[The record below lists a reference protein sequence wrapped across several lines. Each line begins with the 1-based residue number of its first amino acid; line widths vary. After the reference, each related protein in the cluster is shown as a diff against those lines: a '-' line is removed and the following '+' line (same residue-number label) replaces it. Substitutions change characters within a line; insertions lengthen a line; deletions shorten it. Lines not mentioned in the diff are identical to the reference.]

1 MTLEAGTHVGK
12 YVVRR
17 KLAEGGMAEIF
28 LCTARGPE
36 GFEKEVVIK
45 RVRSFLASDPDFV
58 QMFIAEARLASRLN
72 HANVVQIFDFDK
84 HEDTYYLA
92 MEYVRGCS
100 LWELRKRSKEAMTP
114 MPPVLVAHIG
124 VEVARG
130 LHYAH
135 RLRVNGELLNLVHRD
150 VTPHNVLVS
159 YDGAVKLTDFGIAKA
174 GNKLTNP
181 GVLKGKFAYMSPEQA
196 RGESVDV
203 RTDVFALGVVLWE
216 LLTGGRLFQGD
227 SEIAVLRAV
236 QESTIVPPARLNP
249 DVPPD
254 LDAAIRRALERDLS
268 KRFQTAGELERA
280 LAQCVLNHA
289 RSVDDTDV
297 GAFVRPLFPIA
308 ASNQALPALPER
320 TALQDG
326 ALPAPGE
333 PPREPTAVMPS
344 REHASGAK
352 RGVSP
357 DEDRHGTTLVLSRDE
372 PAQNGR
378 PPQPTPQMPL
388 QSMGREAPLAR
399 RSESREVPAARDR
412 AAEDD
417 GASASHSE
425 DWAGSSE
432 DDSASANHSED
443 WDGSSAAGALAS
455 HSEDWAGSSDAG
467 APASRRSEDG
477 GSRSAASARRA
488 EASSRKPD
496 TASERQAGASGR
508 PDTASARRAGS
519 SGKADAAAA
528 SRGALVGDDLSGA
541 DDREL
546 DTVSATEPGPPVAPG
561 RKRALWAGAAA
572 LGLAGLVGVLAV
584 ARSNTGA
591 RDAGQGSPPAQAT
604 APAVTPPPTTAPA
617 ANPPPAEPA
626 RAPSTEAV
634 NAELEGQRREAALTP
649 PPSTEPATPAA
660 TPTADP
666 ATEPPAAEAA
676 KAMGTLQVK
685 ATPYATVFLGAKRLG
700 DVQGRASYKV
710 PAGTYSVTFQ
720 HPTSKKTFTVVV
732 PADGTV
738 QQEFRASRGR

>member
-45 RVRSFLASDPDFV
+45 RVRAFLASDPDFV

-100 LWELRKRSKEAMTP
+100 LWELRKRSKESMTP

-124 VEVARG
+124 AEVARG

-236 QESTIVPPARLNP
+236 QESAIVPPARLNP

-254 LDAAIRRALERDLS
+254 LDAAICRALERDLS

-326 ALPAPGE
+326 ALPAGA

-352 RGVSP
+352 RGASP
-357 DEDRHGTTLVLSRDE
+357 DEDRHGTTLVLSRDD
-372 PAQNGR
+372 PSPNGR

-399 RSESREVPAARDR
+399 RSESREVPAAR
-412 AAEDD
+412 AESPSDENSMAWTGSADD
-417 GASASHSE
+417 
-425 DWAGSSE
+425 DV
-432 DDSASANHSED
+432 
-443 WDGSSAAGALAS
+443 
-455 HSEDWAGSSDAG
+455 G
-467 APASRRSEDG
+467 APEDG
-477 GSRSAASARRA
+477 GSRSSASARRR
-488 EASSRKPD
+488 EESSSRK
-496 TASERQAGASGR
+496 

-519 SGKADAAAA
+519 AGKADTASARRAAPLADEFP
-528 SRGALVGDDLSGA
+528 GAD

-591 RDAGQGSPPAQAT
+591 RDVGQGSPPAQASP
-604 APAVTPPPTTAPA
+604 PATNPPPATTAV
-617 ANPPPAEPA
+617 PPAEPA
-626 RAPSTEAV
+626 
-634 NAELEGQRREAALTP
+634 
-649 PPSTEPATPAA
+649 
-660 TPTADP
+660 
-666 ATEPPAAEAA
+666 
-676 KAMGTLQVK
+676 
-685 ATPYATVFLGAKRLG
+685 
-700 DVQGRASYKV
+700 
-710 PAGTYSVTFQ
+710 
-720 HPTSKKTFTVVV
+720 
-732 PADGTV
+732 
-738 QQEFRASRGR
+738 

>member
-114 MPPVLVAHIG
+114 ITPTLVAHIG

-135 RLRVNGELLNLVHRD
+135 RLRVNGELLHLVHRD

-174 GNKLTNP
+174 GNTLTNP

-196 RGESVDV
+196 RGESVDA

-249 DVPPD
+249 DVPPE
-254 LDAAIRRALERDLS
+254 LDAAICRALERDLS

-280 LAQCVLNHA
+280 LAQCVLNQA

-297 GAFVRPLFPIA
+297 GEFLRGLFPVA
-308 ASNQALPALPER
+308 ASNLALPAMPER
-320 TALQDG
+320 TALVDG
-326 ALPAPGE
+326 ALPPPGE
-333 PPREPTAVMPS
+333 DAAPPPREPTAVMPS
-344 REHASGAK
+344 RGHASGAM
-352 RGVSP
+352 RSPSP
-357 DEDRHGTTLVLSRDE
+357 DEDLHGTTLVLGRDE
-372 PAQNGR
+372 RAEAVNGR
-378 PPQPTPQMPL
+378 PPAPTPLMPL
-388 QSMGREAPLAR
+388 PSLERGAREPQGAPAGRRPASREVAAYSQEASEGGRRAMTPGAGGRSGAAGDASQASTSEEASWGTGADADASQGSAR
-399 RSESREVPAARDR
+399 RSSAPGDESRGARR
-412 AAEDD
+412 S
-417 GASASHSE
+417 GASNDEARF
-425 DWAGSSE
+425 ATR
-432 DDSASANHSED
+432 
-443 WDGSSAAGALAS
+443 
-455 HSEDWAGSSDAG
+455 SDAG
-467 APASRRSEDG
+467 LRED
-477 GSRSAASARRA
+477 
-488 EASSRKPD
+488 
-496 TASERQAGASGR
+496 
-508 PDTASARRAGS
+508 
-519 SGKADAAAA
+519 
-528 SRGALVGDDLSGA
+528 
-541 DDREL
+541 
-546 DTVSATEPGPPVAPG
+546 DTVSATEPGPPSAPG
-561 RKRALWAGAAA
+561 RKRALWAGAAV
-572 LGLAGLVGVLAV
+572 LGLAGVLGVMAL
-584 ARSNTGA
+584 ARSLPGA
-591 RDAGQGSPPAQAT
+591 AVSGQGSSASQ
-604 APAVTPPPTTAPA
+604 PA
-617 ANPPPAEPA
+617 ANVPVEPSRPASPDA
-626 RAPSTEAV
+626 VEA
-634 NAELEGQRREAALTP
+634 EIEGQRREAALATP
-649 PPSTEPATPAA
+649 PPPRKSAPASVTAAPAN
-660 TPTADP
+660 
-666 ATEPPAAEAA
+666 PPAPVAPAEDAA
-676 KAMGTLQVK
+676 KALGTLQVS
-685 ATPYATVFLGAKRLG
+685 ANPYATVYLGTKRLG

-710 PAGTYSVTFQ
+710 APGTYKLTFE
-720 HPTSKKTFTVVV
+720 HPTSARSYTVVV
-732 PADGTV
+732 PANGTV
-738 QQEFRASRGR
+738 TQEFRASKGR

>member
-124 VEVARG
+124 AEVARG

-254 LDAAIRRALERDLS
+254 LDAAICRALERDLS

-320 TALQDG
+320 TALEDG
-326 ALPAPGE
+326 ALPAAGA

-352 RGVSP
+352 RSVSP
-357 DEDRHGTTLVLSRDE
+357 DEDRHGTTLVLSRDDE
-372 PAQNGR
+372 ARSGR

-399 RSESREVPAARDR
+399 RSESREVPAAR
-412 AAEDD
+412 
-417 GASASHSE
+417 
-425 DWAGSSE
+425 AGSPSDE
-432 DDSASANHSED
+432 DSMAWTGSADED
-443 WDGSSAAGALAS
+443 T
-455 HSEDWAGSSDAG
+455 G
-467 APASRRSEDG
+467 APADRPEDG
-477 GSRSAASARRA
+477 GSRSS
-488 EASSRKPD
+488 
-496 TASERQAGASGR
+496 ASERHWEESSGSD
-508 PDTASARRAGS
+508 PASAERRAGS
-519 SGKADAAAA
+519 SGKADTAAARRAGSSGKPDTA
-528 SRGALVGDDLSGA
+528 SERRAGSASKPDTTSAHRGALAADALSGS
-541 DDREL
+541 DEREL
-546 DTVSATEPGPPVAPG
+546 DTVSATEPGPPVPPG

-572 LGLAGLVGVLAV
+572 LGLAGLVGVIAV

-591 RDAGQGSPPAQAT
+591 PDAGQGSPPAQAT
-604 APAVTPPPTTAPA
+604 APAATPPPTTAPA
-617 ANPPPAEPA
+617 ANPPPATATVPAAEPA
-626 RAPSTEAV
+626 RAPSSDTV
-634 NAELEGQRREAALTP
+634 DAELEGQRREAALAQP
-649 PPSTEPATPAA
+649 PGTEPAAPAS
-660 TPTADP
+660 TPTAAP
-666 ATEPPAAEAA
+666 ATAPPAADTA

-685 ATPYATVFLGAKRLG
+685 ATPYATVFLGTKRLG
-700 DVQGRASYKV
+700 DVQGRAAYKV

-738 QQEFRASRGR
+738 MQEFRAPRGR

>member
-1 MTLEAGTHVGK
+1 
-12 YVVRR
+12 
-17 KLAEGGMAEIF
+17 MAEIF

-45 RVRSFLASDPDFV
+45 RVRAFLASDPDFV

-124 VEVARG
+124 AEVARG

-254 LDAAIRRALERDLS
+254 LDAVICRALERDLS

-320 TALQDG
+320 TALEDG
-326 ALPAPGE
+326 ALPAAGA

-352 RGVSP
+352 RGASP
-357 DEDRHGTTLVLSRDE
+357 DEDRHGTTLVLSRDDQA
-372 PAQNGR
+372 PNGR

-399 RSESREVPAARDR
+399 RSESREVPAARD
-412 AAEDD
+412 ASPSDENSMAWAGSADD
-417 GASASHSE
+417 DAGASAS
-425 DWAGSSE
+425 
-432 DDSASANHSED
+432 
-443 WDGSSAAGALAS
+443 
-455 HSEDWAGSSDAG
+455 
-467 APASRRSEDG
+467 RSVDG
-477 GSRSAASARRA
+477 GSRSSTSARRA
-488 EASSRKPD
+488 ESASRK
-496 TASERQAGASGR
+496 S
-508 PDTASARRAGS
+508 DTASAR
-519 SGKADAAAA
+519 
-528 SRGALVGDDLSGA
+528 
-541 DDREL
+541 
-546 DTVSATEPGPPVAPG
+546 
-561 RKRALWAGAAA
+561 
-572 LGLAGLVGVLAV
+572 
-584 ARSNTGA
+584 
-591 RDAGQGSPPAQAT
+591 
-604 APAVTPPPTTAPA
+604 
-617 ANPPPAEPA
+617 
-626 RAPSTEAV
+626 
-634 NAELEGQRREAALTP
+634 
-649 PPSTEPATPAA
+649 
-660 TPTADP
+660 
-666 ATEPPAAEAA
+666 
-676 KAMGTLQVK
+676 
-685 ATPYATVFLGAKRLG
+685 
-700 DVQGRASYKV
+700 
-710 PAGTYSVTFQ
+710 
-720 HPTSKKTFTVVV
+720 
-732 PADGTV
+732 
-738 QQEFRASRGR
+738 

>member
-45 RVRSFLASDPDFV
+45 RVRAFLASDPDFV

-124 VEVARG
+124 AEVARG

-236 QESTIVPPARLNP
+236 QESAIVPPARLNP

-326 ALPAPGE
+326 ALPAAGA

-352 RGVSP
+352 RGASP
-357 DEDRHGTTLVLSRDE
+357 DEDRHGTTLVLSRDD
-372 PAQNGR
+372 PAPNGR

-399 RSESREVPAARDR
+399 RSESREVPAAR
-412 AAEDD
+412 AEAPSDENSMAWTGSADD
-417 GASASHSE
+417 
-425 DWAGSSE
+425 DV
-432 DDSASANHSED
+432 
-443 WDGSSAAGALAS
+443 
-455 HSEDWAGSSDAG
+455 G
-467 APASRRSEDG
+467 APGDG
-477 GSRSAASARRA
+477 GSRSSASARRR
-488 EASSRKPD
+488 EESSSRK
-496 TASERQAGASGR
+496 

-519 SGKADAAAA
+519 SGKADSVSARRAAPLADA
-528 SRGALVGDDLSGA
+528 FPGA

-591 RDAGQGSPPAQAT
+591 RDAGQGSAPAQGT
-604 APAVTPPPTTAPA
+604 APATKPPPATTAA
-617 ANPPPAEPA
+617 PPAEPA
-626 RAPSTEAV
+626 RPPAAETV
-634 NAELEGQRREAALTP
+634 DAELEGQRREAALAP
-649 PPSTEPATPAA
+649 APSTEPAAPATA
-660 TPTADP
+660 PTADP
-666 ATEPPAAEAA
+666 ATEPPAADSA

-685 ATPYATVFLGAKRLG
+685 ATPYATVYLGAKLLG
-700 DVQGRASYKV
+700 DVQGRANYKV
-710 PAGTYSVTFQ
+710 PAGTYAVTFQ

-738 QQEFRASRGR
+738 LQEFRAPRGR

>member
-1 MTLEAGTHVGK
+1 MDPSATLEAGTHVGK

-45 RVRSFLASDPDFV
+45 RVRAFLASDPDFV

-100 LWELRKRSKEAMTP
+100 LWELRKRSKEAMSP
-114 MPPVLVAHIG
+114 MPPMLVAHIG
-124 VEVARG
+124 AEVARG

-249 DVPPD
+249 EIPPD
-254 LDAAIRRALERDLS
+254 LDAAICRALERDLS

-280 LAQCVLNHA
+280 LAQCVLNHV

-297 GAFVRPLFPIA
+297 GEFVRKLFPIA

-320 TALQDG
+320 TALEDG
-326 ALPAPGE
+326 ALAGAPP

-352 RGVSP
+352 RAASP
-357 DEDRHGTTLVLSRDE
+357 DDDRHGTTLVLSQDDRAAD
-372 PAQNGR
+372 AANGR

-388 QSMGREAPLAR
+388 QSMGRDAPLTPSSR
-399 RSESREVPAARDR
+399 RTGSREVPAA
-412 AAEDD
+412 
-417 GASASHSE
+417 SE
-425 DWAGSSE
+425 
-432 DDSASANHSED
+432 
-443 WDGSSAAGALAS
+443 
-455 HSEDWAGSSDAG
+455 
-467 APASRRSEDG
+467 
-477 GSRSAASARRA
+477 
-488 EASSRKPD
+488 
-496 TASERQAGASGR
+496 
-508 PDTASARRAGS
+508 TASARRVAPLAG
-519 SGKADAAAA
+519 A
-528 SRGALVGDDLSGA
+528 GDREA
-541 DDREL
+541 DD
-546 DTVSATEPGPPVAPG
+546 TISATEPGPPEAPG

-572 LGLAGLVGVLAV
+572 VGLAGLVGVLAV
-584 ARSNTGA
+584 ARSHTGA
-591 RDAGQGSPPAQAT
+591 QDAGQGSPPAPQVT
-604 APAVTPPPTTAPA
+604 APATNPPVATTAV
-617 ANPPPAEPA
+617 PPAEPA
-626 RAPSTEAV
+626 RTPAAEAIDT
-634 NAELEGQRREAALTP
+634 ELEGQRREAALTP
-649 PPSTEPATPAA
+649 PPSTGPAAPATN
-660 TPTADP
+660 PTADT
-666 ATEPPAAEAA
+666 ASAPPAADTA
-676 KAMGTLQVK
+676 KAMGSLQVK
-685 ATPYATVFLGAKRLG
+685 ANPYATVYLGAKRLG
-700 DVQGRASYKV
+700 DVQGRATYKV
-710 PAGTYSVTFQ
+710 PAGTYSLTFQ
-720 HPTSKKTFTVVV
+720 HPFGSKTFTVIV
-732 PADGTV
+732 PANGTAT
-738 QQEFRASRGR
+738 QEFRAPRGR

>member
-45 RVRSFLASDPDFV
+45 RVRAFLASDPDFV

-124 VEVARG
+124 AEVARG

-254 LDAAIRRALERDLS
+254 LDAVICRALERDLS

-320 TALQDG
+320 TALEDG
-326 ALPAPGE
+326 ALPAAGA

-352 RGVSP
+352 RGASP
-357 DEDRHGTTLVLSRDE
+357 DEDRHGTTLVLSRDDQA
-372 PAQNGR
+372 PNGR

-399 RSESREVPAARDR
+399 RSESREVPVAR
-412 AAEDD
+412 AESPSDENSMAWAGSADD
-417 GASASHSE
+417 DAGASAS
-425 DWAGSSE
+425 
-432 DDSASANHSED
+432 
-443 WDGSSAAGALAS
+443 
-455 HSEDWAGSSDAG
+455 
-467 APASRRSEDG
+467 RSVDG
-477 GSRSAASARRA
+477 GSRSSASARRV
-488 EASSRKPD
+488 ESSSRKPD
-496 TASERQAGASGR
+496 TAS
-508 PDTASARRAGS
+508 ARRVALA
-519 SGKADAAAA
+519 ADE
-528 SRGALVGDDLSGA
+528 RSGA

-546 DTVSATEPGPPVAPG
+546 DTVSATEPGPPVAPS

-604 APAVTPPPTTAPA
+604 APIANPPPATATV
-617 ANPPPAEPA
+617 PPAEPA
-626 RAPSTEAV
+626 RAPAAEAIDS
-634 NAELEGQRREAALTP
+634 ELEGQRREATLTP
-649 PPSTEPATPAA
+649 PPSTEPAAPAA
-660 TPTADP
+660 TPTVDP
-666 ATEPPAAEAA
+666 ATAPAAADTA
-676 KAMGTLQVK
+676 KAMGTLQVR
-685 ATPYATVFLGAKRLG
+685 ANPYATVFLGAKRLG

-710 PAGTYSVTFQ
+710 PAGTYSLTFE
-720 HPTSKKTFTVVV
+720 HPTSTKTFTVIV
-732 PADGTV
+732 PANGSV
-738 QQEFRASRGR
+738 IQEFRASRGR

>member
-1 MTLEAGTHVGK
+1 MDPSVTLEAGTHVGK

-45 RVRSFLASDPDFV
+45 RVRAFLASDPDFV

-124 VEVARG
+124 AEVARG

-254 LDAAIRRALERDLS
+254 LDAVICRALERDLS

-320 TALQDG
+320 TALEDG
-326 ALPAPGE
+326 ALPAAGA

-352 RGVSP
+352 RGASP
-357 DEDRHGTTLVLSRDE
+357 DEDRHGTTLVLSRDDQA
-372 PAQNGR
+372 PNGR

-399 RSESREVPAARDR
+399 RSESREVPVAR
-412 AAEDD
+412 AESPSDENSMAWAGSADD
-417 GASASHSE
+417 DAGASAS
-425 DWAGSSE
+425 
-432 DDSASANHSED
+432 
-443 WDGSSAAGALAS
+443 
-455 HSEDWAGSSDAG
+455 
-467 APASRRSEDG
+467 RSVDG
-477 GSRSAASARRA
+477 GSRSSASARRV
-488 EASSRKPD
+488 ESSSRKPD
-496 TASERQAGASGR
+496 TAS
-508 PDTASARRAGS
+508 ARRVALA
-519 SGKADAAAA
+519 ADE
-528 SRGALVGDDLSGA
+528 RSGA

-546 DTVSATEPGPPVAPG
+546 DTVSATEPGPPVAPS

-604 APAVTPPPTTAPA
+604 APIANPPPATATV
-617 ANPPPAEPA
+617 PPAEPA
-626 RAPSTEAV
+626 RAPAAEAIDS
-634 NAELEGQRREAALTP
+634 ELEGQRREATLTP
-649 PPSTEPATPAA
+649 PPSTEPAAPAA
-660 TPTADP
+660 TPTVDP
-666 ATEPPAAEAA
+666 ATAPAAADTA
-676 KAMGTLQVK
+676 KAMGTLQVR
-685 ATPYATVFLGAKRLG
+685 ANPYATVFLGAKRLG

-710 PAGTYSVTFQ
+710 PAGTYSLTFE
-720 HPTSKKTFTVVV
+720 HPTSTKTFTVIV
-732 PADGTV
+732 PANGSV
-738 QQEFRASRGR
+738 IQEFRASRGR

>member
-100 LWELRKRSKEAMTP
+100 LWELRKRSKETMTP

-124 VEVARG
+124 AEVARG

-196 RGESVDV
+196 RGENVDV

-254 LDAAIRRALERDLS
+254 LDAAICRALERDLS

-289 RSVDDTDV
+289 RSVDDADV
-297 GAFVRPLFPIA
+297 GAFVRGLFPVA

-320 TALQDG
+320 TALEDG
-326 ALPAPGE
+326 ALPAAAP

-352 RGVSP
+352 RVDSP
-357 DEDRHGTTLVLSRDE
+357 DEDRHGTTLVLSQDDR
-372 PAQNGR
+372 AGNGR

-399 RSESREVPAARDR
+399 RGESRELPVARQAPLSD
-412 AAEDD
+412 EDSAGD
-417 GASASHSE
+417 DDFASASRTDDDGVLEGRRAE
-425 DWAGSSE
+425 DASSP
-432 DDSASANHSED
+432 S
-443 WDGSSAAGALAS
+443 
-455 HSEDWAGSSDAG
+455 
-467 APASRRSEDG
+467 
-477 GSRSAASARRA
+477 ASARRRA
-488 EASSRKPD
+488 EGSERRGSSASRDAEDSSARRAASSSKP
-496 TASERQAGASGR
+496 G
-508 PDTASARRAGS
+508 TASARRA
-519 SGKADAAAA
+519 A
-528 SRGALVGDDLSGA
+528 SPGDDLPGA
-541 DDREL
+541 EDREL
-546 DTVSATEPGPPVAPG
+546 DTVSATEPGPPAAPG
-561 RKRALWAGAAA
+561 RKRALWGGAAA
-572 LGLAGLVGVLAV
+572 VGLASLVGVLALV
-584 ARSNTGA
+584 RSHTGA
-591 RDAGQGSPPAQAT
+591 LQSGQGSPPAQAS
-604 APAVTPPPTTAPA
+604 APATNPPATATVPQPAPA
-617 ANPPPAEPA
+617 RTPAA
-626 RAPSTEAV
+626 DAV
-634 NAELEGQRREAALTP
+634 DAELEGQRREAALAP
-649 PPSTEPATPAA
+649 PPSTEPAAPAPQPEA
-660 TPTADP
+660 AP
-666 ATEPPAAEAA
+666 APAPPAADTA
-676 KAMGTLQVK
+676 KALGTLQVK
-685 ATPYATVFLGAKRLG
+685 ANPYATVYLGPKRLG
-700 DVQGRASYKV
+700 DVQGRATYKV
-710 PAGTYSVTFQ
+710 PAGTYSLTFA
-720 HPTSKKTFTVVV
+720 HPSGSKTFTVAV

-738 QQEFRASRGR
+738 TQEFRAPRGR

>member
-45 RVRSFLASDPDFV
+45 RVRAFLASDPDFV

-124 VEVARG
+124 AEVARG

-254 LDAAIRRALERDLS
+254 LDAVICRALERDLS

-320 TALQDG
+320 TALEDG
-326 ALPAPGE
+326 ALPAAGA

-352 RGVSP
+352 RGASP
-357 DEDRHGTTLVLSRDE
+357 DEDRHGTTLVLSRDDQA
-372 PAQNGR
+372 PNGR

-399 RSESREVPAARDR
+399 RSESREVPVARD
-412 AAEDD
+412 ASTSDENSMAWASSADD
-417 GASASHSE
+417 DAGASAS
-425 DWAGSSE
+425 
-432 DDSASANHSED
+432 
-443 WDGSSAAGALAS
+443 
-455 HSEDWAGSSDAG
+455 
-467 APASRRSEDG
+467 RSVDG
-477 GSRSAASARRA
+477 GSRSSASARRV
-488 EASSRKPD
+488 ESSSRKPD
-496 TASERQAGASGR
+496 TAS
-508 PDTASARRAGS
+508 ARRVALA
-519 SGKADAAAA
+519 ADE
-528 SRGALVGDDLSGA
+528 RSGA

-546 DTVSATEPGPPVAPG
+546 DTVSATEPGPPVAPS

-604 APAVTPPPTTAPA
+604 TPM
-617 ANPPPAEPA
+617 ANPPPATATVPPAEPP
-626 RAPSTEAV
+626 RAPATEAIDS
-634 NAELEGQRREAALTP
+634 ELEGQRREATLTP
-649 PPSTEPATPAA
+649 PPSTEPAAPAA

-666 ATEPPAAEAA
+666 AKAPAAADTA
-676 KAMGTLQVK
+676 KAMGTLQVR
-685 ATPYATVFLGAKRLG
+685 ANPYATVFLGAKRLG

-710 PAGTYSVTFQ
+710 PAGTYSLTFE
-720 HPTSKKTFTVVV
+720 HPTSTKTFTVIV
-732 PADGTV
+732 PANGSV
-738 QQEFRASRGR
+738 IQEFRASRGR

>member
-1 MTLEAGTHVGK
+1 MDPSVTLEAGTHVGK

-45 RVRSFLASDPDFV
+45 RVRAFLASDPDFV

-124 VEVARG
+124 AEVARG

-254 LDAAIRRALERDLS
+254 LDAVICRALERDLS

-320 TALQDG
+320 TALEDG
-326 ALPAPGE
+326 ALPAAGA

-352 RGVSP
+352 RGASP
-357 DEDRHGTTLVLSRDE
+357 DEDRHGTTLVLSRDDQA
-372 PAQNGR
+372 PSGR

-399 RSESREVPAARDR
+399 RSESREVPAARDASPR
-412 AAEDD
+412 DENSMAAWAGSADD
-417 GASASHSE
+417 DAGASAS
-425 DWAGSSE
+425 
-432 DDSASANHSED
+432 
-443 WDGSSAAGALAS
+443 
-455 HSEDWAGSSDAG
+455 
-467 APASRRSEDG
+467 RSVDG
-477 GSRSAASARRA
+477 GSRSSASARRA
-488 EASSRKPD
+488 ESSSRKPD
-496 TASERQAGASGR
+496 TAS
-508 PDTASARRAGS
+508 ARRVALA
-519 SGKADAAAA
+519 ADE
-528 SRGALVGDDLSGA
+528 GSGA

-546 DTVSATEPGPPVAPG
+546 DTVSATEPGPPVAPN
-561 RKRALWAGAAA
+561 RKRALWAGAAVV
-572 LGLAGLVGVLAV
+572 GLAGLVGVLAV

-604 APAVTPPPTTAPA
+604 APIANPPPATATV
-617 ANPPPAEPA
+617 PPAEPA
-626 RAPSTEAV
+626 RPPAAEAIDS
-634 NAELEGQRREAALTP
+634 ELEGQQREAALTP
-649 PPSTEPATPAA
+649 PPSTEPAAPATAPAA
-660 TPTADP
+660 AD
-666 ATEPPAAEAA
+666 TA
-676 KAMGTLQVK
+676 KAMGTLQVR
-685 ATPYATVFLGAKRLG
+685 ANPYATVFLGAKRLG

-710 PAGTYSVTFQ
+710 PAGTYSLTFA
-720 HPTSKKTFTVVV
+720 HPTSTKTFTVVV
-732 PADGTV
+732 PANGSV
-738 QQEFRASRGR
+738 IQEFRASRGR

>member
-45 RVRSFLASDPDFV
+45 RVRAFLASDPDFV

-100 LWELRKRSKEAMTP
+100 LWELRKRSKESMTP

-124 VEVARG
+124 AEVARG

-196 RGESVDV
+196 RGENVDV

-236 QESTIVPPARLNP
+236 QESSIVPPARLNP

-254 LDAAIRRALERDLS
+254 LDAAICRALERDLS

-320 TALQDG
+320 TALADG
-326 ALPAPGE
+326 ALPAAGA
-333 PPREPTAVMPS
+333 PPREPTAVMQS

-352 RGVSP
+352 RGASP
-357 DEDRHGTTLVLSRDE
+357 DEDRHGTTLVLSRED
-372 PAQNGR
+372 PAPNGR

-388 QSMGREAPLAR
+388 ESMGREAPLAR
-399 RSESREVPAARDR
+399 RSESREFPAAR
-412 AAEDD
+412 AESPSDENSMAWTGSADD
-417 GASASHSE
+417 DAGASA
-425 DWAGSSE
+425 DRPG
-432 DDSASANHSED
+432 
-443 WDGSSAAGALAS
+443 
-455 HSEDWAGSSDAG
+455 
-467 APASRRSEDG
+467 DG
-477 GSRSAASARRA
+477 GSRSSASARRR
-488 EASSRKPD
+488 EESSSRK
-496 TASERQAGASGR
+496 

-519 SGKADAAAA
+519 AGKADTA
-528 SRGALVGDDLSGA
+528 SARRVALPAEDLSGA
-541 DDREL
+541 DDREF
-546 DTVSATEPGPPVAPG
+546 DTVSATEPGPPVAPN
-561 RKRALWAGAAA
+561 RKPLWAGAAVV
-572 LGLAGLVGVLAV
+572 GLAGLVGVLAV
-584 ARSNTGA
+584 ARSNSGA

-604 APAVTPPPTTAPA
+604 APA
-617 ANPPPAEPA
+617 ANPPPA
-626 RAPSTEAV
+626 T
-634 NAELEGQRREAALTP
+634 TP
-649 PPSTEPATPAA
+649 V
-660 TPTADP
+660 
-666 ATEPPAAEAA
+666 PPAE
-676 KAMGTLQVK
+676 
-685 ATPYATVFLGAKRLG
+685 
-700 DVQGRASYKV
+700 
-710 PAGTYSVTFQ
+710 
-720 HPTSKKTFTVVV
+720 
-732 PADGTV
+732 
-738 QQEFRASRGR
+738 